1 MDLAK
6 LPLFG
11 ALTRKM
17 NWLTA
22 REKVLAENVANV
34 NTPNYKASDLR
45 PLDFRQELASV
56 QPKLQPVTT
65 DPKHLTGTVPARD
78 VALETQTTEEA
89 RNLDGNTVSIEDEML
104 KVSQTAADYQ
114 LMTNLYRKQVGI
126 LKEAIGRGGS

>member
-45 PLDFRQELASV
+45 PLDFRQELAST
-56 QPKLQPVTT
+56 QTRLQPVTT
-65 DPKHLTGTVPARD
+65 DPRHLTGTLVSTEAR
-78 VALETQTTEEA
+78 LETKPTEEA